1 LKGEKYMQE
10 TMPNLIN
17 EFLND
22 LTRRGYSFNT
32 IKAYRH
38 ALKLLE
44 SYELDGIT
52 TSDLMNELSNDEW
65 EASTVSARQAAI
77 KSFFKWLED
86 AGKIEYNPADGLG
99 CVRQKEALPRPIP
112 ENDLSIVLDT
122 AKKLPLTP
130 RVYFF
135 LLTDLGI
142 RADEGLSLDI
152 NDIRWE
158 KGQEGVL
165 IRHGKGKKER
175 LVPFNWNMPC
185 VNMLKRLCLKQK
197 NGPLFTTLRKERAT
211 YDWAYY
217 WWSKLME
224 ECDMDY
230 TIHQLRH
237 SAITDWVR
245 SGMSIMAAR
254 RMAGHKL
261 LQTTERYTLVTD
273 QDLRNE
279 LARIAETN

>member
-1 LKGEKYMQE
+1 MQE
-10 TMPNLIN
+10 TMSNFIN

-22 LTRRGYSFNT
+22 LARRGYSFNT
-32 IKAYRH
+32 IKAYRQ
-38 ALKLLE
+38 ALKMLDL
-44 SYELDGIT
+44 YELDNIT
-52 TSDLMNELSNDEW
+52 TSDLMNELSGDW

-86 AGKIEYNPADGLG
+86 AGRIGYNPADGLG
-99 CVRQKEALPRPIP
+99 SIRQKEALPRPIP
-112 ENDLSIVLDT
+112 ENDLSTILNA
-122 AKKLPLTP
+122 AKRLSLTP
-130 RVYFF
+130 RVYFH
-135 LLTDLGI
+135 LLADLGI
-142 RADEGLSLDI
+142 RADEGLSIDV

-165 IRHGKGKKER
+165 IRRGKGKRER

-185 VNMLKRLCLKQK
+185 ANMLKRLCIKQK
-197 NGPLFTTLRKERAT
+197 NGPLFTTSRKERAT

-217 WWSKLME
+217 WWSKLMDD
-224 ECDMDY
+224 CNMDY

-237 SAITDWVR
+237 SAITGWVR

-261 LQTTERYTLVTD
+261 LQTTERYTQVTD
-273 QDLRNE
+273 QDLRNQ
-279 LARIAETN
+279 LTKVAETNQERPWQV

>member
-1 LKGEKYMQE
+1 MQIGSDFMTQLE
-10 TMPNLIN
+10 

-44 SYELDGIT
+44 SYKLDGIT
-52 TSDLMNELSNDEW
+52 TSDLMNELSNDW

-99 CVRQKEALPRPIP
+99 CVRQKQALPRPIP
-112 ENDLSIVLDT
+112 KADLDKIFAEVKSLKIV
-122 AKKLPLTP
+122 P
-130 RVYFF
+130 RTYFWA
-135 LLTDLGI
+135 LRDLGL
-142 RADEGLSLDI
+142 RASEGINLDVE
-152 NDIRWE
+152 DIYWE
-158 KGQEGVL
+158 KGQESV
-165 IRHGKGKKER
+165 RVKGKGNRER
-175 LVPFNWNMPC
+175 LIPFNWNMGC
-185 VNMLKRLCLKQK
+185 TQHLKRLCNQQK
-197 NGPLFTTLRKERAT
+197 TGPLFTTGQKERAT

-217 WWSKLME
+217 WWSKLMK

-237 SAITDWVR
+237 TAITEWVR
-245 SGMSIMAAR
+245 SGMNILAVR
-254 RMAGHKL
+254 RMAGHRL
-261 LQTTERYTLVTD
+261 LSTTERYIEVT
-273 QDLRNE
+273 NE
-279 LARIAETN
+279 DIRRELQKI

>member
-1 LKGEKYMQE
+1 MQE
-10 TMPNLIN
+10 TTSSLIN

-32 IKAYRH
+32 IKAYRQ
-38 ALKLLE
+38 ALKMLE
-44 SYELDGIT
+44 LHELDAIT
-52 TSDLMNELSNDEW
+52 TSDLMSKLSNNW

-77 KSFFKWLED
+77 KSFFKWLKD
-86 AGKIEYNPADGLG
+86 TNRIEYNPAEGLG
-99 CVRQKEALPRPIP
+99 RIRQKEALPRPIP
-112 ENDLSIVLDT
+112 ENDLNIILDT
-122 AKKLPLTP
+122 AKKLPIMP

-135 LLTDLGI
+135 LLADLGL
-142 RADEGLSLDI
+142 RADEGLSLDV
-152 NDIRWE
+152 NDIHWE

-165 IRHGKGKKER
+165 VRHGKGKRER

-185 VNMLKRLCLKQK
+185 ANMLKRLCLKQK
-197 NGPLFTTLRKERAT
+197 SGPLFTTLRKERAT

-224 ECDMDY
+224 ECNMDY

-237 SAITDWVR
+237 SAITGWVR
-245 SGMSIMAAR
+245 SGINIMAAR

-261 LQTTERYTLVTD
+261 LQTTERYTQITD
-273 QDLRNE
+273 NDLRNE
-279 LARIAETN
+279 LGKLATDN